1 MGCSTPD
8 AVSEPA
14 GAGGDRR
21 PGSWLGQPRRP
32 PRPRPPAPRHGTPQ
46 PRSPRPPE
54 PGIAS
59 LFLRDIPERHAPGG
73 PAHPGRA
80 HPVVPAPR
88 QSRLCK
94 RRITGAFRCSRAGCR
109 FSPQFQRSLTADA
122 QARLSASSAPGWR
135 RARLPA
141 KRRKAGGRRSARC
154 VRMGRAGLLGRR
166 IADVQSLPFT
176 RIIMTE
182 PWGSA
187 NRPAWLFAGLR
198 GGPTTSTGPPR
209 AICSH
214 ALGGRWGTSASSA
227 NCYGTR
233 GSAKAAPPGTRSPGP
248 ITQSQATLVRPQLRN
263 RARFG
268 RPQTLCHA
276 QSRQLRTANRMQIPP
291 VLCVSMAGARRG
303 MSGLPFAG
311 AVI

>member
-1 MGCSTPD
+1 MGC
-8 AVSEPA
+8 
-14 GAGGDRR
+14 GR
-21 PGSWLGQPRRP
+21 RRP
-32 PRPRPPAPRHGTPQ
+32 PPWQLARTAPAPGAHAPASAPAPHTAATLATTIRTRHRLAVPPRHSGTA
-46 PRSPRPPE
+46 RARRTCSSRP
-54 PGIAS
+54 G
-59 LFLRDIPERHAPGG
+59 APGG
-73 PAHPGRA
+73 AGTPPVTSMQETHHGCIPLLAGRVPIQPAISA
-80 HPVVPAPR
+80 IAD
-88 QSRLCK
+88 SRCA
-94 RRITGAFRCSRAGCR
+94 GALIS
-109 FSPQFQRSLTADA
+109 QFG
-122 QARLSASSAPGWR
+122 ARLEAGA
-135 RARLPA
+135 PA

-187 NRPAWLFAGLR
+187 NRPAWLLAGLR

-209 AICSH
+209 AIWSH

-227 NCYGTR
+227 NCYGTC

-276 QSRQLRTANRMQIPP
+276 
-291 VLCVSMAGARRG
+291 
-303 MSGLPFAG
+303 
-311 AVI
+311 